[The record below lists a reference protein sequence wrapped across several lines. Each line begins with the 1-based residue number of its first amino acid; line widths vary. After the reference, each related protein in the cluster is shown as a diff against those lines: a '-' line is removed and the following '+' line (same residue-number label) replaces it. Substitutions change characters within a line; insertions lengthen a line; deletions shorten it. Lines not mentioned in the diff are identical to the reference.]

1 MSSREEGGSEVALDN
16 SKGKAR
22 RVPKSKLLKLPIRAR
37 SADGKIDQSYTEY
50 VLEVEKERVYIK
62 TDDPLPVGSR
72 LHFAFDL
79 PGVSRPIYLQGEV
92 VRINT
97 NRPDSEE
104 GLEQGMGIVFDHIRY
119 DDRHQIGSFL
129 EMIESEEQSGE
140 YSTFLSWI
148 QKISQPMTPA
158 ERDRIKKDL
167 LKAIYGSGKDKEP
180 VSAAARRKTPQELEA
195 LAKIPLFAELDE
207 PELDEVARVALKET
221 FGPDDIVFR
230 EGETGD
236 KLYLILEGQIKIMK
250 LVPGK
255 GGKILTT
262 LKPGDFFGEMALID
276 EAPRSAGA
284 VAEGA
289 ATLLAIK
296 KPELEALL
304 EGSPSVAAKIYKF
317 FVKTLNER
325 LRATNEK
332 IKQFVALA
340 GGSEV

>member
-1 MSSREEGGSEVALDN
+1 MNSRKEGGAEVALD
-16 SKGKAR
+16 STMEKTR

-37 SADGKIDQSYTEY
+37 SADGKIDHSYTDY
-50 VLEVEKERVYIK
+50 VLELEKERVYLK
-62 TDDPLPVGSR
+62 TADPLPVGTR

-79 PGVSRPIYLQGEV
+79 PGVPRPIYLQGEV

-104 GLEQGMGIVFDHIRY
+104 GLEPGMGIVFDHIRY
-119 DDRHQIGSFL
+119 DDRHQISEYL
-129 EMIESEEQSGE
+129 DMIESEEKSGE

-148 QKISQPMTPA
+148 QKISMPMTPA

-180 VSAAARRKTPQELEA
+180 VTAAARRKTPEELQA

-207 PELDEVARVALKET
+207 LELDELARIAVRET
-221 FGPDDIVFR
+221 TGPGDIIFR
-230 EGETGD
+230 EGDKGD
-236 KLYLILEGQIKIMK
+236 KLYLIVEGQVNIMK
-250 LVPGK
+250 LIPGK
-255 GGKILTT
+255 GSKTLVT
-262 LKPGDFFGEMALID
+262 LKEGDYFGEMALID

-284 VAEGA
+284 VAEGS
-289 ATLLAIK
+289 ATLLAIT
-296 KPELEALL
+296 KPDLEALL
-304 EGSPSVAAKIYKF
+304 EGSPAAAAKIYKF

-325 LRATNEK
+325 LRATNDK

-340 GGSEV
+340 GGGEL

>member
-1 MSSREEGGSEVALDN
+1 MDSREEGGAEVALDS
-16 SKGKAR
+16 SKGKSR

-37 SADGKIDQSYTEY
+37 SADGKIDLSYTDY
-50 VLEVEKERVYIK
+50 VLEVEKERVYLK
-62 TDDPLPVGSR
+62 SEDPLPVGTR

-79 PGVSRPIYLQGEV
+79 PGVPRPIYLQGEV
-92 VRINT
+92 VRINS

-104 GLEQGMGIVFDHIRY
+104 GLEPGMGIVFDHIRY
-119 DDRHQIGSFL
+119 DDRHQINEYL
-129 EMIESEEQSGE
+129 EMIESDEHSGE

-148 QKISQPMTPA
+148 QKISMPMSPA

-180 VSAAARRKTPQELEA
+180 VTAAARRKSPQEMEA
-195 LAKIPLFAELDE
+195 LAKIPLFAGMDEL
-207 PELDEVARVALKET
+207 ELDEVARIALKET
-221 FGPDDIVFR
+221 FGPGDIVFP
-230 EGETGD
+230 EGATGD
-236 KLYLILEGQIKIMK
+236 KLYLILEGQINIVKM
-250 LVPGK
+250 VPGK
-255 GGKILTT
+255 GGKTLIT
-262 LKPGDFFGEMALID
+262 LKPGDYFGEMALID

-304 EGSPSVAAKIYKF
+304 DTSPAVAAKIYKF

-325 LRATNEK
+325 LRVTNDK
-332 IKQFVALA
+332 IKQFAALA
-340 GGSEV
+340 GGGEL